1 MTYVETPVSVWE
13 ALAGRAPGKAVGPAD
28 PELWGAVVDR
38 LNPARARPV
47 LRAGIECTE
56 QVSVRGATY
65 VMLRSPDD
73 GGRACYLRL
82 TPEEWRLAQLMDGTH
97 TVARLV
103 AEFARIAGRLAPDQV
118 RRVVADLAANRMLDE
133 LPVDA
138 FRPVQDPQQHPLPP
152 RVGGSVVSA
161 ARGRRMLVADV
172 DGFVSALYR
181 RGGRVLFT
189 RTGAVVM
196 SVVAVIGLALFVA
209 TWWRGNQSVFLTG
222 GSYLAGAIV
231 LLLLN
236 VVALASHELG
246 HALATKHAGREV
258 PAAGVLVRFGIPSVF
273 VDTTD
278 VWMAGRRARM
288 VATAAGPVAGLVL
301 AGTIQLVGLAV
312 PALGPVAF
320 KLAFLWYL
328 NTLLNLSPFLA
339 LDGYHLLMDWL
350 EIPDL
355 RARGLAWVHAQLRR
369 SPPKWSQL
377 DREGRLVALYGA
389 VAVLWVVIVLNIA
402 YRIWAD
408 RVAGL
413 VTGLWPSGWMARLL
427 LVAVVAGLCA
437 SLIRLAVGRLIRWL
451 RLSRER
457 AAERRRE
464 ADLPRRLAAL
474 RASDLGGLPTPALT
488 SLAGRARWVHPPTG
502 RQLVVA
508 GSSQSAVYVVVDGA
522 LQGRMHGDPAGTIRH
537 HVGPGGVVGLAGA
550 LTGRPP
556 ALDWH
561 TAGTRLLSLPTAAVA
576 TVIGPMPGPPPAD
589 RAEAEALFADTPA
602 LAALAVDDRLALIS
616 GAHPVD
622 LESGAPVMLPGPTHA
637 VVVESGVVAMPDG
650 VELRRG
656 TLIGPVG
663 DGTPG
668 MVAQARTPVRL
679 WVVPDASELPPLVGP
694 GRRPGATETADHVA
708 AARRAPLAGV
718 HRTVAYPPLAVPP
731 GPPPADADG
740 EEVDSGFQRK
750 MWWLL
755 LLLLLSALMLTFV
768 NLVPGPAWAEMP
780 TERALLAA
788 DRGRVTVVID
798 GRTVVLDEG
807 DRRHVADGARIE
819 VAAGSTGRLTFHGGA
834 VALLCGGSRAGVG
847 RLWTDGGRTREPHGV
862 LAVDNG
868 RLLADTTS
876 TSGAFAPLA
885 LVVRRPAG
893 DVENTGPAWYAVDPA
908 AVTVATGEVRV
919 AGAPAAPVQGD
930 LSCGDGVPVAP
941 PAGTPSPE
949 PTASELPSAPV
960 TDVSPTATPTVTP
973 TTAVPTTAPARV
985 EPTEAPTTNRPPTRP
1000 PPPPPTARPTRTV
1013 PRPPTATT
1021 QRPTGTPSPT
1031 TGSPSPTTKEP
1042 DPTTGSPIE
1051 QDSPPNSPPVA
1062 E

>member
-1 MTYVETPVSVWE
+1 
-13 ALAGRAPGKAVGPAD
+13 
-28 PELWGAVVDR
+28 
-38 LNPARARPV
+38 
-47 LRAGIECTE
+47 
-56 QVSVRGATY
+56 
-65 VMLRSPDD
+65 
-73 GGRACYLRL
+73 
-82 TPEEWRLAQLMDGTH
+82 
-97 TVARLV
+97 
-103 AEFARIAGRLAPDQV
+103 
-118 RRVVADLAANRMLDE
+118 
-133 LPVDA
+133 
-138 FRPVQDPQQHPLPP
+138 
-152 RVGGSVVSA
+152 
-161 ARGRRMLVADV
+161 MLVADV

-181 RGGRVLFT
+181 TGGRVLFT
-189 RTGAVVM
+189 RTAAVVM
-196 SVVAVIGLALFVA
+196 SVVAVVGLALFVA
-209 TWWRGNQSVFLTG
+209 TWWRGSQSVFLAG
-222 GSYLAGAIV
+222 GSYLTGAIV

-236 VVALASHELG
+236 VVALACHELG

-258 PAAGVLVRFGIPSVF
+258 PAAGFLVHFGIPSVF

-288 VATAAGPVAGLVL
+288 VATAAGPIAGLVL
-301 AGTIQLVGLAV
+301 AGATQLVGLAV
-312 PALGPVAF
+312 PAVGPLAF
-320 KLAFLWYL
+320 KLAFVWYL
-328 NTLLNLSPFLA
+328 NTLLNFSPFLS

-350 EIPDL
+350 EIPNL

-369 SPPKWSQL
+369 RPPSWSQL

-389 VAVLWVVIVLNIA
+389 LAVLWVVIVLNVA

-413 VTGLWPSGWMARLL
+413 VTGLWHSGWAARLL

-437 SLIRLAVGRLIRWL
+437 PLIKLAVGRFIRWV
-451 RLSRER
+451 RLTRER

-474 RASDLGGLPTPALT
+474 RASDLGGLPAPALT
-488 SLAGRARWVHPPTG
+488 SLAGRARWMHPSTG

-550 LTGRPP
+550 LTGRAP

-561 TAGTRLLSLPTAAVA
+561 TAGTRLLTLPTASVA

-602 LAALAVDDRLALIS
+602 LAALAVDERLALIS

-622 LESGAPVMLPGPTHA
+622 LEPGAPVMLPGPTHA

-694 GRRPGATETADHVA
+694 GRRPVGTEPAGQVP
-708 AARRAPLAGV
+708 AARRTPVRGAHLTA
-718 HRTVAYPPLAVPP
+718 AYPPLAVPP

-740 EEVDSGFQRK
+740 EEVDGGFERK

-755 LLLLLSALMLTFV
+755 LLLVLSALMLTFV
-768 NLVPGPAWAEMP
+768 NLVPGPAWAEMSG
-780 TERALLAA
+780 ERALLAA
-788 DRGRVTVVID
+788 DRGRVTAVVD

-807 DRRHVADGARIE
+807 DRRYVAEGARIE
-819 VAAGSTGRLTFHGGA
+819 VAAGSTGRLTFRGGA

-847 RLWTDGGRTREPHGV
+847 RLWTDAGRTRQPHGV
-862 LAVDNG
+862 LAVDSG

-876 TSGAFAPLA
+876 TSGAFTPLA

-908 AVTVATGEVRV
+908 AVAVATGEVRV
-919 AGAPAAPVQGD
+919 AAAPATPVEGD

-949 PTASELPSAPV
+949 PAPSELPSELP
-960 TDVSPTATPTVTP
+960 TEVSPTATPTATP
-973 TTAVPTTAPARV
+973 TTVAPTAVSGPEEPTTTRPAP
-985 EPTEAPTTNRPPTRP
+985 EPPPIRPPTV
-1000 PPPPPTARPTRTV
+1000 RPTRPQT
-1013 PRPPTATT
+1013 RPPTTT
-1021 QRPTGTPSPT
+1021 LPPTSTTPPTTRPTTPPT
-1031 TGSPSPTTKEP
+1031 TTPTTEP
-1042 DPTTGSPIE
+1042 PIE
-1051 QDSPPNSPPVA
+1051 QDSPPGSPPVTD
-1062 E
+1062 